1 MHFKMKILFHLNMA
15 AMLKSGKITSI
26 MNFQVN
32 MVCLI
37 GKLTGGSCG
46 NRVKRKLEEEMSGS
60 LQLFQIDKLGAD
72 LSHHFRKTQQV
83 CQNVTCFVP
92 QSRYLRQVNFTSFVG
107 SIKTIMAQNLGSDHL
122 SVCTLVTLNL
132 KES

>member
-37 GKLTGGSCG
+37 GKLTGGSYG

-72 LSHHFRKTQQV
+72 LS
-83 CQNVTCFVP
+83 
-92 QSRYLRQVNFTSFVG
+92 
-107 SIKTIMAQNLGSDHL
+107 
-122 SVCTLVTLNL
+122 
-132 KES
+132 

>member
-1 MHFKMKILFHLNMA
+1 
-15 AMLKSGKITSI
+15 
-26 MNFQVN
+26 

-72 LSHHFRKTQQV
+72 LSHPFRKTQQV

-92 QSRYLRQVNFTSFVG
+92 QSRYLR
-107 SIKTIMAQNLGSDHL
+107 
-122 SVCTLVTLNL
+122 
-132 KES
+132 